1 MSASTGTEGSVA
13 IQNTRLRCRL
23 LKTVAA
29 LAIAIL
35 LSFLAAAFAYDF
47 FRLARPDLWN
57 DTAESDGC
65 FELRGRLE
73 LDAVA
78 LLAVGLLGPVE
89 VEDGLFL
96 A

>member
-29 LAIAIL
+29 LATAIL
-35 LSFLAAAFAYDF
+35 LSFLAAALAYDF

-57 DTAESDGC
+57 DTAESDCC
-65 FELRGRLE
+65 FDLRGCLG

-78 LLAVGLLGPVE
+78 LLAVEVLGPLE
-89 VEDGLFL
+89 VVDGLVL